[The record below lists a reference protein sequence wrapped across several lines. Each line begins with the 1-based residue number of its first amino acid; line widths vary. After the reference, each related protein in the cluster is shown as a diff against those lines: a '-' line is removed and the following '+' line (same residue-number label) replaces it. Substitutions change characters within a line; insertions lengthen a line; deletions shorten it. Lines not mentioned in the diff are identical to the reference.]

1 MEYLGIV
8 CRIIGSIA
16 LFLYGMKLMSDGIQ
30 QTTGERMQKVI
41 GFMTGNRFMGVIT
54 GMLITAI
61 IQSSSATTVMVV
73 SFVNAGLL
81 SLEQSIG
88 VIMGANIGTTIT
100 AWIVSLLGFSI
111 NPSTTALPA
120 IGIGFIMQIVKWK
133 HRDLGMVFMGFG
145 FLFLGLSFL
154 TQSMPTVHTESF
166 PFLTKISG
174 QGLPSLIVGTG
185 IGLIITLLA
194 HSSSAT
200 TAIVM
205 TMAQNSSI
213 NFPLAAAMILG
224 ANIGTTIDAAIASI
238 GTKTPAKQAALVH
251 VLFNVIGSM
260 WALIFFRPLL
270 WVVDAITPGTVSGAG
285 ITMHLAMLHTIFNL
299 LNTIL
304 FFPFVK
310 PFARLVSF
318 LIKDKSP
325 NKAETVQPSY
335 RLEYRSGTIQDT
347 PELQIIRAE
356 KEIRDMAGLAS
367 SMYRTISTALY
378 KAPALT
384 NNEKEPFIHNLIV
397 TLEKQE
403 NYADEMRV
411 ELTRFLIEC
420 TRQQLSSHSESIVTQ
435 LLRIIADL
443 EEMTDQ
449 CFAMSRL
456 LERSVK
462 KDLVFKRSEM
472 DALLPYMGLVESFLE
487 FVRERLGKPLS
498 KEESIHARKQEREI
512 MKFQDKLHKMGRK
525 RIEAGEDVKTELL
538 FIDLVR
544 IIEKLGDFCYN
555 IAEAMSRGDRT
566 PIRR

>member
-8 CRIIGSIA
+8 CRIVGSIA

-30 QTTGERMQKVI
+30 QTAGERMQKVI
-41 GFMTGNRFMGVIT
+41 SFMTGNRFMGVLT
-54 GMLITAI
+54 GLFITAI

-120 IGIGFIMQIVKWK
+120 IGIGFVMQIFKWK
-133 HRDLGMVFMGFG
+133 HRDIGTVFMGFG

-154 TQSMPTVHTESF
+154 TQSMPAVHSDTF
-166 PFLTKISG
+166 PFLTRISG

-185 IGLIITLLA
+185 VGLVITLLA

-205 TMAQNSSI
+205 TMAQNSTI

-224 ANIGTTIDAAIASI
+224 ANIGTTIDAAIAAI
-238 GTKTPAKQAALVH
+238 GTRTPAKRAALVH

-260 WALIFFRPLL
+260 WALILFRPLL
-270 WVVDAITPGTVSGAG
+270 WIVDAITPGTVSGTG
-285 ITMHLAMLHTIFNL
+285 ITMHLAMLHTTFNL
-299 LNTIL
+299 INTLL

-318 LIKDKSP
+318 LIKEKP
-325 NKAETVQPSY
+325 AEQPEEVQSNY

-356 KEIRDMAGLAS
+356 KEIRDMAGLAA
-367 SMYRTISTALY
+367 SMYATVSSALY
-378 KAPALT
+378 TLPTLADT
-384 NNEKEPFIHNLIV
+384 EKETFINTLIV

-420 TRQQLSSHSESIVTQ
+420 TRQQVSNRSENIVTQ
-435 LLRIIADL
+435 LLRIVADL

-449 CFAMSRL
+449 CFTMSRL

-462 KDLVFKRSEM
+462 KHLVFKHSEM
-472 DALLPYMGLVESFLE
+472 EALRPYLGLVESFLT
-487 FVRERLGKPLS
+487 FVRERLGKPLN
-498 KEESIHARKQEREI
+498 KEETVHARRQEKEI
-512 MKFQDKLHKMGRK
+512 MNFKDKLHKMGRK
-525 RIEAGEDVKTELL
+525 RIEAGEDVRTELL

-555 IAEAMSRGDRT
+555 IAESMSHGERLPLHR
-566 PIRR
+566 